1 MPNAYRI
8 ASKVLLPTQ
17 RLIARV
23 IFPKDWQNRHQL
35 PTVFPLAARATT
47 RVSNSVGAKLVLSSK
62 PGERLASGRH
72 PKGRTEDYACV
83 SARPSFPAQGLMR

>member
-35 PTVFPLAARATT
+35 PTVFPLASRS
-47 RVSNSVGAKLVLSSK
+47 RN
-62 PGERLASGRH
+62 H
-72 PKGRTEDYACV
+72 KG
-83 SARPSFPAQGLMR
+83 